1 MSTEDAPK
9 YQSDTRDRLASLRAK
24 QGLDIS
30 NFSKLVGVQRT
41 YLSDIE
47 KGKKELSLNAAMSIS
62 DTLGVSL
69 DWLLRGIEAVH
80 QIDTR
85 ADVPPSDFVSVPRY
99 AVEASAGDGSLPGDE
114 ETTGFYAFNR
124 KWLARRGLSPAN
136 LAVISVRGDS
146 MEPKLCSGDLILID
160 RAQRQIADGLAFV
173 VRLGTDLL
181 VKHVQRLGPDSI
193 SLISANKLY
202 PPCEIALSAL
212 GDQAGQ
218 IEVVGRVVASM
229 HEW

>member
-1 MSTEDAPK
+1 MAVADRIRELAADKGLNIKDFSAFLDVSERTIQNYLAGISLPNGRFLTDVAEKTGASPAWILVGQGPK
-9 YQSDTRDRLASLRAK
+9 YLGGSHQNMHQS
-24 QGLDIS
+24 
-30 NFSKLVGVQRT
+30 
-41 YLSDIE
+41 SD
-47 KGKKELSLNAAMSIS
+47 A
-62 DTLGVSL
+62 
-69 DWLLRGIEAVH
+69 
-80 QIDTR
+80 
-85 ADVPPSDFVSVPRY
+85 DFVSVPRY
-99 AVEASAGDGSLPGDE
+99 AVEASAGDGLLPGEE

-202 PPCEIALSAL
+202 PPREIALSAL

>member
-1 MSTEDAPK
+1 MK
-9 YQSDTRDRLASLRAK
+9 
-24 QGLDIS
+24 
-30 NFSKLVGVQRT
+30 
-41 YLSDIE
+41 
-47 KGKKELSLNAAMSIS
+47 SLNIKDFSEAIGIS
-62 DTLGVSL
+62 YRTVQNYIGEERAVGSDFLTAYSARLGISATWIL
-69 DWLLRGIEAVH
+69 TGLGDPLLTEKHPNEGGDFSGREH
-80 QIDTR
+80 QTV
-85 ADVPPSDFVSVPRY
+85 APDFVSVPRY
-99 AVEASAGDGSLPGDE
+99 AVEASAGDGALPGDE

-146 MEPKLCSGDLILID
+146 MVPRLSEGDLILID
-160 RAQRQIADGLAFV
+160 RAQRQITDGRVFV

-202 PPCEIALSAL
+202 PPREVALSAL

-218 IEVVGRVVASM
+218 IEVIGRVVASM